1 MTDSTPAVPA
11 RSVVERA
18 REKGKGVLSRTV
30 KQRRW
35 VIAAAGSYL
44 VWLGLVNTLDASEW
58 LAGLFVAAL
67 AASLGYPHLAILDG
81 LKLAPAFP
89 WHVLR
94 YLAVFLRALI
104 EANIDV
110 ARRVISPSL
119 PIRPGVVEARTE
131 LTSPLGKLLL
141 ANSITLTPGTLSVDV
156 RGDKVLVHWIDI
168 TPGADMEH
176 ATQIIVGRF
185 EKHLKRFLQ

>member
-1 MTDSTPAVPA
+1 MEVL
-11 RSVVERA
+11 
-18 REKGKGVLSRTV
+18 KGKADILVAQAQDRGRALLSRTV
-30 KQRRW
+30 RQRRW
-35 VIAAAGSYL
+35 LVAASIAYL
-44 VWLGLVNTLDASEW
+44 IWLGLVNLSDAGEW
-58 LAGLFVAAL
+58 VAGLFVAAL

-81 LKLAPAFP
+81 LRFTPAFP

-94 YLAVFLRALI
+94 YLLVFFRALI

-119 PIRPGVVEARTE
+119 PIRPGVVEARTT

-156 RGDKVLVHWIDI
+156 EGEVIRVHWIDI

-176 ATQIIVGRF
+176 ATQLIVGRF
-185 EKHLKRFLQ
+185 ERHLKGFLR